1 MQQSKLLTRGM
12 PDAGQAAPSHHIVGA
27 LTTKNAQ
34 ALTNAQECIEHI
46 DSLLQKLDVEV
57 IGQLSHSFGSVAEQS
72 GFTACIGLSESH
84 IAIHTWP
91 EHGAVELDVYLCN
104 YLQDNRQKCRDI
116 FDQICDYFAPQ
127 KVYAD
132 TVKRPAYSL

>member
-1 MQQSKLLTRGM
+1 M
-12 PDAGQAAPSHHIVGA
+12 
-27 LTTKNAQ
+27 
-34 ALTNAQECIEHI
+34 
-46 DSLLQKLDVEV
+46 LQRLDVEV

-116 FDQICDYFAPQ
+116 FDQICNYFAPQ